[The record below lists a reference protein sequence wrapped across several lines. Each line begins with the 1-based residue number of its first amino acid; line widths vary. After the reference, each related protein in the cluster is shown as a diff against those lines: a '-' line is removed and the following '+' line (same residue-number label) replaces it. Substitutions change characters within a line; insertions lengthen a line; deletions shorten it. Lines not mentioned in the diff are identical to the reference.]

1 MKKTRN
7 VSLISQWVVQPGHSL
22 SRAECHISR
31 GVFLSL
37 GRRRLTDRIE
47 KHTTSGVN
55 SISLYIYTTTIHKQ
69 RIGLKIHEKKD
80 EKKNG
85 EEEEIHFS
93 DRWRV
98 PSSICLFG
106 SSHPPPITND
116 IQILFTIYILNK

>member
-80 EKKNG
+80 EKKMVKKKKYIFRIVG
-85 EEEEIHFS
+85 VFHHQFACLVLHIHRLSQMIFKYY
-93 DRWRV
+93 
-98 PSSICLFG
+98 L
-106 SSHPPPITND
+106 
-116 IQILFTIYILNK
+116 QFTY